1 MGKIKGL
8 NKQEVAKRISEGKV
22 NLSPKPVVKSNFQII
37 MGHVFNLFNAYNFII
52 AAALIAVQAYSS
64 LFFVVIVIS
73 NTVIRARQE
82 IKSKNMVAKLN
93 LIVSPKTKVIREGK
107 TISIDNEEIVLDDVV
122 YFETGN
128 QISADSIIIENN
140 VEVDES
146 LLTGEADPISK
157 GPGDHLYPVGNPPPP
172 RPRKL
177 DSEISSITCA
187 GVISKSTF
195 SRARYPPAAMYS

>member
-140 VEVDES
+140 V
-146 LLTGEADPISK
+146 
-157 GPGDHLYPVGNPPPP
+157 
-172 RPRKL
+172 
-177 DSEISSITCA
+177 
-187 GVISKSTF
+187 
-195 SRARYPPAAMYS
+195 